1 MCGLEAKEEAV
12 TDSGASEIQLFYAR
26 VLDRSAKVCFIL
38 VITIFLVYVSGV
50 LSPYLPL
57 EDLPI
62 YWNQPF
68 RTYLT
73 SAQVPTGWA
82 WLSYLGYADFLNLLP
97 IAIIA
102 GVVIFAYVLLV
113 FKFFLGKEYL
123 MTGIAFL
130 EIIVLLLAASGFLR
144 GGGH

>member
-1 MCGLEAKEEAV
+1 M
-12 TDSGASEIQLFYAR
+12 TDPSEIQLFYAR
-26 VLDRSAKVCFIL
+26 VLDGSAKVCFIL
-38 VITIFLVYVSGV
+38 LVTIFLVYVSGV

-57 EDLPI
+57 EDLPF
-62 YWNQPF
+62 YWHQPF
-68 RTYLT
+68 QTYLT

-82 WLSYLGYADFLNLLP
+82 WLSYLRYGDFLNLLP

-113 FKFFLGKEYL
+113 FKFFRSKEYL
-123 MTGIAFL
+123 MTGIAFV